1 MGGTMM
7 TLNWGIIG
15 TGTIA
20 NEMAAALMA
29 HNHPAAA
36 VTARNQEKLA
46 QFADKY
52 QIPTTYGTVAELL
65 ADDNIDAVYI
75 ATPHN
80 THFEFIKQAFE
91 QGKHVLAEKAIT
103 VSYEEYAIVQKL
115 AEEKGLVLMEAMTP
129 VHMPLFKRLRN
140 SVENGALGQIK
151 MINTTFGSHK
161 PYDPTNRFFNPDLAG
176 GALLDIGGYATQS
189 TLYFMTSAPNV
200 VKSAMVPFE
209 TGVDE
214 QSVTLLVNQ
223 DNEMATITNSMQAKQ
238 PKAVTISGTKG
249 YFRIMDF
256 PRADSAQWY
265 HTETGEMETIA
276 LGNTA
281 DALWYEI
288 VDFEAAVDDDAIAK
302 HFATLTETQFQV
314 LAKIQQEWQGA

>member
-1 MGGTMM
+1 MM

-20 NEMAAALMA
+20 NEMAAALVA

-91 QGKHVLAEKAIT
+91 HGKHFLAEKAIT

-115 AEEKGLVLMEAMTP
+115 AEEKG
-129 VHMPLFKRLRN
+129 
-140 SVENGALGQIK
+140 
-151 MINTTFGSHK
+151 
-161 PYDPTNRFFNPDLAG
+161 
-176 GALLDIGGYATQS
+176 
-189 TLYFMTSAPNV
+189 
-200 VKSAMVPFE
+200 
-209 TGVDE
+209 
-214 QSVTLLVNQ
+214 
-223 DNEMATITNSMQAKQ
+223 
-238 PKAVTISGTKG
+238 
-249 YFRIMDF
+249 
-256 PRADSAQWY
+256 
-265 HTETGEMETIA
+265 
-276 LGNTA
+276 
-281 DALWYEI
+281 
-288 VDFEAAVDDDAIAK
+288 
-302 HFATLTETQFQV
+302 
-314 LAKIQQEWQGA
+314 

>member
-1 MGGTMM
+1 M
-7 TLNWGIIG
+7 
-15 TGTIA
+15 
-20 NEMAAALMA
+20 
-29 HNHPAAA
+29 
-36 VTARNQEKLA
+36 
-46 QFADKY
+46 
-52 QIPTTYGTVAELL
+52 
-65 ADDNIDAVYI
+65 
-75 ATPHN
+75 
-80 THFEFIKQAFE
+80 
-91 QGKHVLAEKAIT
+91 
-103 VSYEEYAIVQKL
+103 
-115 AEEKGLVLMEAMTP
+115 
-129 VHMPLFKRLRN
+129 
-140 SVENGALGQIK
+140 
-151 MINTTFGSHK
+151 
-161 PYDPTNRFFNPDLAG
+161 
-176 GALLDIGGYATQS
+176 DIGGYATQS